1 MRNKM
6 EASKTIVAVAGATGR
21 TGSLVVKELFQKGYG
36 VRGLVRSSARG
47 AWIKDLGGEII
58 EVDITSIESIEQAVE
73 GADCIISALGST
85 KPFSPQEDNRVDN
98 MGNQNLAGAGK
109 KKGIKHIVVI
119 SSIGV
124 GDSSSGLP
132 FILKLLMGPVLRTK
146 AKSEA
151 AIKSCGISY
160 TIIRPG
166 ALTDK
171 EPSGNVAFGEGG
183 KINGK
188 ISRADI
194 ARVCVDALS
203 NPAMINRVLEVVDA
217 ATVKEAL
224 RPFIIKI

>member
-1 MRNKM
+1 M

-21 TGSLVVKELFQKGYG
+21 TGSLIVKELFQKGYR
-36 VRGLVRSSARG
+36 VRGLVRSSARA
-47 AWIKDLGGEII
+47 AWIKDLGGEIV
-58 EVDITSIESIEQAVE
+58 EADITSPESVEHAVE
-73 GADCIISALGST
+73 GADFLISALGST

-98 MGNQNLAGAGK
+98 MGNQNLARAAK
-109 KKGIKHIVVI
+109 KKGIKHIVVV

-132 FILKLLMGPVLRTK
+132 FLLRLLMGPVLRNK
-146 AKSEA
+146 AKSES
-151 AIKSCGISY
+151 AITSCGVSY
-160 TIIRPG
+160 TIVRPG

-171 EPSGNVAFGEGG
+171 EATGNVAFGEGG

-203 NPAMINRVLEVVDA
+203 NHAMKNRVLEVVDA
-217 ATVKEAL
+217 ATVKEDL
-224 RPFIIKI
+224 RPFIIKM

>member
-1 MRNKM
+1 M

-21 TGSLVVKELFQKGYG
+21 TGSLVVKELFQQGYR

-47 AWIKDLGGEII
+47 AWIQDRGGEIVA
-58 EVDITSIESIEQAVE
+58 VDITSPESVEQAVE
-73 GADCIISALGST
+73 GVDFIISALGST

-98 MGNQNLAGAGK
+98 MGNQNLALAAK
-109 KKGIKHIVVI
+109 KKGIGHIVVV

-124 GDSSSGLP
+124 GDSKSGLP
-132 FILKLLMGPVLRTK
+132 FILRLLMGPVLRNK

-151 AIKSCGISY
+151 AITSCGIGY

-171 EPSGNVAFGEGG
+171 EATGNAAFGEGG

-203 NPAMINRVLEVVDA
+203 NPAMKNRVLEVVDA
-217 ATVKEAL
+217 ATVKEDR
-224 RPFIIKI
+224 RPFLVKM

>member
-1 MRNKM
+1 M

-21 TGSLVVKELFQKGYG
+21 TGSLIVKELFQKGCR
-36 VRGLVRSSARG
+36 VRGIVRSLARG
-47 AWIKDLGGEII
+47 AWIQDRGGEIV
-58 EVDITSIESIEQAVE
+58 EADITSPESVEKAVD
-73 GADCIISALGST
+73 GVDFIISALGST

-98 MGNQNLAGAGK
+98 MGNQNLGRAAK

-132 FILKLLMGPVLRTK
+132 FILRLLMGPVLRNK
-146 AKSEA
+146 AESEA
-151 AIKSCGISY
+151 AIKSCGVSY

-194 ARVCVDALS
+194 ARVCVDGLS
-203 NPAMINRVLEVVDA
+203 NSAMKNRVLEVVDA
-217 ATVKEAL
+217 ATVKEDR
-224 RPFIIKI
+224 RPFLIKM

>member
-1 MRNKM
+1 MD
-6 EASKTIVAVAGATGR
+6 ASKTIVAVAGATGR
-21 TGSLVVKELFQKGYG
+21 TGSLIVKELFQKGYG

-47 AWIKDLGGEII
+47 AWIKDLGGEIV
-58 EVDITSIESIEQAVE
+58 EADITSPESVEHAVE
-73 GADCIISALGST
+73 GVDFIISALGSK

-98 MGNQNLAGAGK
+98 MGIQNLARAAK
-109 KKGIKHIVVI
+109 KKGIKHIAVV

-132 FILKLLMGPVLRTK
+132 FILRLLMGPVLRTK

-151 AIKSCGISY
+151 AVKSCGVGY

-166 ALTDK
+166 ALTDN
-171 EPSGNVAFGEGG
+171 PASGNVAFGEGG
-183 KINGK
+183 KINGR

-194 ARVCVDALS
+194 ARVCVDALT
-203 NPAMINRVLEVVDA
+203 NHAMKNRVFEVVDA
-217 ATVKEAL
+217 ATVKEAR

>member
-1 MRNKM
+1 M

-21 TGSLVVKELFQKGYG
+21 TGSLIVKELFQKGYR
-36 VRGLVRSSARG
+36 VRGVVRSLARG
-47 AWIKDLGGEII
+47 AWIQDLGGEIV
-58 EVDITSIESIEQAVE
+58 EADITSPESVEHAVE
-73 GADCIISALGST
+73 GVDFLISALGST

-98 MGNQNLAGAGK
+98 MGNQNLARAAK
-109 KKGIKHIVVI
+109 KKGIKHIVVV

-124 GDSSSGLP
+124 GNSSSGLP
-132 FILKLLMGPVLRTK
+132 FLLRLLMGPVLRTK

-151 AIKSCGISY
+151 AIISCGVGY

-171 EPSGNVAFGEGG
+171 AVSGNIAFGEGG

-188 ISRADI
+188 VSRADI
-194 ARVCVDALS
+194 ARVCVDGLS
-203 NPAMINRVLEVVDA
+203 NQAMKNRVLEVVDA